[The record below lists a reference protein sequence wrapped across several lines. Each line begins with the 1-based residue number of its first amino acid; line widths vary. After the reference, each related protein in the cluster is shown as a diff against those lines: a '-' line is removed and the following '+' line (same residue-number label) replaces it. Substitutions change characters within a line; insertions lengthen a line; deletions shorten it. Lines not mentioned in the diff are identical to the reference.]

1 MPSVAQLYH
10 TTWMS
15 TKHEIPF
22 AMCVLAYKSLVPWAH
37 LENKDTGKLVSVTA
51 CFEKG
56 RKGGKLF
63 WKSQ

>member
-1 MPSVAQLYH
+1 
-10 TTWMS
+10 MS